1 MTGTLKV
8 SPDVLKSTAT
18 AFNSS
23 NQQIKNTT
31 GQMMQLITSTCAKWE
46 GEASRAYLNK
56 FKGLED
62 DIQRMYNLIR
72 EHVEDLQQMAN
83 EYTQAENADIQLIN
97 SLDDNPIEG

>member
-1 MTGTLKV
+1 
-8 SPDVLKSTAT
+8 
-18 AFNSS
+18 
-23 NQQIKNTT
+23 
-31 GQMMQLITSTCAKWE
+31 MQLITSTCAKWE

-72 EHVEDLQQMAN
+72 EHVTDLQQMAN